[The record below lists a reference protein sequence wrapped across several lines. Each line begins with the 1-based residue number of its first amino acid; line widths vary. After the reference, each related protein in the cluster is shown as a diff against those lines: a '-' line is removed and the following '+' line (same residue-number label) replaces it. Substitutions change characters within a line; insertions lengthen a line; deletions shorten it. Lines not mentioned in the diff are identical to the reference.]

1 MAPSS
6 ATTLGT
12 FDVWSRGSPERTE
25 YFSAHFE
32 IPTLARSYSECLD
45 NILDDH
51 ITWTLTIAFLHH
63 ACRYITGLRLV
74 LLGAGR
80 CQSSRGANPTCFR
93 PVRFRRQYFNSNY
106 WSISLLTCS
115 TCARIFFHSCFDSTP
130 DNGD

>member
-12 FDVWSRGSPERTE
+12 SDVLYRRSPERTMNI
-25 YFSAHFE
+25 SRPISKSQHWLGL
-32 IPTLARSYSECLD
+32 ITN

-63 ACRYITGLRLV
+63 AYRYITGLRLV

-80 CQSSRGANPTCFR
+80 YQSSRGANPTCFR
-93 PVRFRRQYFNSNY
+93 PIRFRRQYFNSNY

-115 TCARIFFHSCFDSTP
+115 TCARIFFHSCFNSTA
-130 DNGD
+130 DDGD